1 MADQKITQL
10 TQVTSLSDSDLFVV
24 SINVGTAP
32 VTRAI
37 KKSDA
42 IPTSTGGGAK
52 YPCDGRLTLETG
64 VPVSTTDQANK
75 TTLYFTPYAGNQV
88 GLYDGSSAW
97 TTLSFAELSLNI
109 TAFTASKPY
118 DIWIYN
124 NAGTAALDSTVWTST
139 TARAT
144 ALALQDG
151 VLVKSGATTRRYL
164 GTIYMDSAS
173 KCQDTF
179 KLRYVWN
186 YYNRVTKPMYSLE
199 ATASWSYTT
208 TAWRYQNNSSS
219 NRLEMIVGVSESPIK
234 IFFYETAYN
243 SSSVL
248 SAWGGI
254 GEDTSTSYSG
264 TAAYVSSGTANA
276 DCTVMAVLI
285 KTPAVGFHYY
295 AAIEYGAANTVFRGK
310 HATAAI
316 KSPILGEV
324 PC

>member
-199 ATASWSYTT
+199 ATA
-208 TAWRYQNNSSS
+208 
-219 NRLEMIVGVSESPIK
+219 
-234 IFFYETAYN
+234 
-243 SSSVL
+243 
-248 SAWGGI
+248 
-254 GEDTSTSYSG
+254 
-264 TAAYVSSGTANA
+264 
-276 DCTVMAVLI
+276 
-285 KTPAVGFHYY
+285 
-295 AAIEYGAANTVFRGK
+295 
-310 HATAAI
+310 
-316 KSPILGEV
+316 
-324 PC
+324 